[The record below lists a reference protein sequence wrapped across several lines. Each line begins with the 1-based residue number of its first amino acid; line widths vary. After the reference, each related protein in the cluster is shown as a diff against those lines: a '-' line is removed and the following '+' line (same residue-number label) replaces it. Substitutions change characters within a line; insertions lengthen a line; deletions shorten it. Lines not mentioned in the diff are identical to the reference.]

1 MIPIGAASAGTG
13 FAVRRQRG
21 RYFFGYIATTV

>member
-1 MIPIGAASAGTG
+1 MTILTLGIGLAKNG

-21 RYFFGYIATTV
+21 R